1 MPEVTN
7 FENIVEGE
15 ILDEPEASVWDELT
29 EEEKKSV
36 IKKIVISIVLLI
48 IVIIIGILL

>member
-1 MPEVTN
+1 MDN
-7 FENIVEGE
+7 
-15 ILDEPEASVWDELT
+15 LT

-36 IKKIVISIVLLI
+36 IKKIGISIVLLI